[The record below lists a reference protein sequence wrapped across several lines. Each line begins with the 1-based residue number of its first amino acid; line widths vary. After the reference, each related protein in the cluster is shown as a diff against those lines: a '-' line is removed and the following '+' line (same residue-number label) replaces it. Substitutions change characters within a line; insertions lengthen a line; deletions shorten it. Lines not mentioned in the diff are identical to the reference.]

1 MEEAPPSLPQPSGPP
16 QGCFKWT
23 AITLIASMAI
33 TGLVVLK
40 TCSTTVG
47 GLKTAAEIIASIPDK
62 FSTTKI
68 TDTFREKLKSI
79 TPTHGDI
86 LEVAVVEREET
97 LTRSEMKTTLFN
109 ILYLGTTT
117 SEIRVPAVYRYHV
130 KLSDEWKLGSKAGT
144 CVVIA
149 PKIRVSDPPAIRT
162 DQMETNTKA
171 GWARFNSAANLK
183 SLQKNIT
190 PMLSQR
196 AGNPLHI
203 DEVRE
208 ASRKAV
214 AEFVRNWLISE
225 DQWKAKGFTDIIVVF
240 PDEEAAKTM
249 QQAEV
254 QKPALNL
261 VP

>member
-1 MEEAPPSLPQPSGPP
+1 MEEAPSSLPPPSGSP
-16 QGCFKWT
+16 QGCFKWLC
-23 AITLIASMAI
+23 ITFIAAMAI
-33 TGLVVLK
+33 GALVVLK

-62 FSTTKI
+62 FSSTKI
-68 TDTFREKLKSI
+68 TDTFRERLKSI
-79 TPTHGDI
+79 TPTHGDV
-86 LEVAVVEREET
+86 LEVAVVERDET

-109 ILYLGTTT
+109 IVYLGTTT

-130 KLSDEWKLGSKAGT
+130 KLSDEWKLGSKDSS

-162 DQMETNTKA
+162 DKMESHTKA
-171 GWARFNSAANLK
+171 GWMRFNAAANLN
-183 SLQKNIT
+183 SLQKDVT

-196 AGNPLHI
+196 ASNPLHI
-203 DEVRE
+203 EEVRE

-240 PDEEAAKTM
+240 PDEPAATNL
-249 QQAEV
+249 QAAET